1 MIFKRIT
8 LQGFKSFVERTDID
22 FPKGVTCIVGP
33 NGSGKSNILDAIRW
47 VFGEQS
53 AKELRGSEMEDI
65 VFAGSENRKSSGFA
79 QVSLTLGDLDD
90 ETTAKWGTLSEITV
104 SRKYYKTGEREYLI
118 NNRKCKLKD
127 IKEIFYDTGIGA
139 RSISIIEQG
148 KVEKIIQ
155 SSPEE
160 LRLFF
165 EETAG
170 VVKFKERKKEAEKRL
185 SQTKDNLGRV
195 NDIIAE
201 VRQNTSVLYE
211 QLQKLNN
218 YKELKDSKK
227 HLDFS
232 YLFNSY
238 NELREKLS
246 KLNKNHDDSLLRI
259 NEKNKALDNFRNDL
273 NKRKTEFGEK
283 QNEYKKCN
291 ETLIDLIEK
300 INKCEAD
307 IKVLES
313 NIESSEHTK
322 IQLKEEIETDNSKLR
337 ELTDESQ
344 RLKNLL
350 EELEVKKGSIQEK
363 IDEINDILSDL
374 QLQKEDNDDDLA
386 ECREIYLDFT
396 QKITELRNEIYKN
409 ETEYENTEKN
419 IKKLRAEQ
427 KEIDDNTEELGA
439 EKDRLTGLIDD
450 KKNDCLLYVE
460 KLDDFNAKLRETEE
474 KLNVK
479 AKEMEDI
486 RIEHSITKRT
496 LELLQTQL
504 KTETFA
510 DERDEKYFHEIGAKF
525 LVDFL
530 PGQDTEVLKEF
541 GDVLVLKGKD
551 SNSRKELLDHINGL
565 KGSYR
570 FVFEKELDS
579 FEKFLLETSF
589 ESVTS
594 NIIKFEYIFHKF
606 GEKDKNALVLKLKN
620 DIKTAESDISR
631 ISSSLEEKDSEYNNL
646 KNKKETITSEI
657 EKLAKIKEALDQ
669 EINKYENELST
680 VLSDISRDRRR
691 TDVLEKELKLNSEEL
706 GRLKSENKNLTARL
720 EEISG
725 KQESYNEEMEEL
737 EEKSEFF
744 SSKID
749 EYKDQ
754 LSDLKIEIRGY
765 SEQISGINK
774 QKHYVDKDISTTSN
788 KIAGLKNRL
797 KKLMTVDVSNWQ
809 TGLES
814 KKKYLKKYKSEKIQN
829 EDIKKFFETE
839 IEELHSRVEEL
850 ENSINEQK
858 DAINKEEREY
868 ERLHYSIMQTKSELK
883 DLQERYEEKYQG
895 SNIYNDLRSY
905 ETKDFKPRVIKN
917 KIADIEKK
925 IEELGPLNMAA
936 DNEYY
941 EAQER
946 LDFLL
951 KQREDLENAIGTI
964 YELIREIDDS
974 TIKQFK
980 QTFESVRK
988 HFLDIFKIL
997 FGEGKAELKLSDEN
1011 DLLTTGVEIFVQ
1023 PPGKRLQNMNL
1034 LSGGEKAM
1042 TACTLLFAMFLHK
1055 PTPFCFL
1062 DEIDAPLDD
1071 ANVNRFVKIVKE
1083 LSKKSQFVI
1092 ISHNQKTIENADSL
1106 YGVTMQEPG
1115 VSKILSVTLDKHDL
1129 KNGAAANLK

>member
-8 LQGFKSFVERTDID
+8 MQGFKSFVEKTHLD
-22 FPKGVTCIVGP
+22 FPPGVTCVVGP

-185 SQTKDNLGRV
+185 FQTKDNLGRV

-201 VRQNTSVLYE
+201 VRQNTSVLYN
-211 QLQKLNN
+211 QLEKLNN

-227 HLDFS
+227 QLDFS
-232 YLFNSY
+232 YIFNSY
-238 NELREKLS
+238 NELKEKLS
-246 KLNKNHDDSLLRI
+246 DLNKKHDGSLLRV
-259 NEKNKALDNFRNDL
+259 NEKNKALEDFRSDL
-273 NKRKTEFGEK
+273 NKRKAELGEK
-283 QNEYKKCN
+283 QREYKRSN

-322 IQLKEEIETDNSKLR
+322 KQLKEEIETDNSKLR

-344 RLKNLL
+344 RLKNSL
-350 EELEVKKGSIQEK
+350 EELEEKKGSIQEK
-363 IDEINDILSDL
+363 IDEINDILSDF
-374 QLQKEDNDDDLA
+374 QVQKEDNDDDLA

-396 QKITELRNEIYKN
+396 QKITELRNDIYKN
-409 ETEYENTEKN
+409 ETEYESAEKN
-419 IKKLRAEQ
+419 IKKLKTEK
-427 KEIDDNTEELGA
+427 KEIDDNTEELST
-439 EKDRLTGLIDD
+439 EKKHLTGLVDD
-450 KKNDCLLYVE
+450 KKSDLLLYVE
-460 KLDDFNAKLRETEE
+460 KLEELNAKLRDTEE
-474 KLNVK
+474 KLNMK
-479 AKEMEDI
+479 AKELEDI
-486 RIEHSITKRT
+486 RIDHSTTKRT
-496 LELLQTQL
+496 LELLNTQL

-510 DERDEKYFHEIGAKF
+510 DEGDEKFFNEIGAKF

-530 PGQDTEVLKEF
+530 PGHDTEVLKEF

-551 SNSRKELLDHINGL
+551 FNTRKELLDKISEL

-570 FVFEKELDS
+570 FVFENELDS
-579 FEKFLLETSF
+579 FEKCLLETNF
-589 ESVTS
+589 ESVS
-594 NIIKFEYIFHKF
+594 ANIIKFEYIFHKF

-620 DIKTAESDISR
+620 DIKTAESDVSR
-631 ISSSLEEKDSEYNNL
+631 IARTLEEKGSEYNNL
-646 KNKKETITSEI
+646 KEKKGTITEEI
-657 EKLAKIKEALDQ
+657 EKLTNVKEALDK
-669 EINKYENELST
+669 EINKYENELNT

-691 TDVLEKELKLNSEEL
+691 TEVLEKELKLNAEEL
-706 GRLKSENKNLTARL
+706 ERLRNENKNLTTRL
-720 EEISG
+720 EEISE
-725 KQESYNEEMEEL
+725 KQEKYNEQMEEL
-737 EEKSEFF
+737 EDKSEFF
-744 SSKID
+744 ESKID

-754 LSDLKIEIRGY
+754 LSELKIEIRGY

-788 KIAGLKNRL
+788 KIANLKNRL

-809 TGLES
+809 TGLQS
-814 KKKYLKKYKSEKIQN
+814 KQEYLKKYKSEKIQN
-829 EDIKKFFETE
+829 EDIKKFLEME
-839 IEELHSRVEEL
+839 IEELNSKVEEL
-850 ENSINEQK
+850 ENSIDEQK
-858 DAINKEEREY
+858 DNINKEEREY
-868 ERLHYSIMQTKSELK
+868 ERLHYSIMQTKNELN

-895 SNIYNDLRSY
+895 ADIYNDLQSY
-905 ETKDFKPRVIKN
+905 ETKDFKPRVLKN
-917 KIADIEKK
+917 KISDIEKK

-936 DNEYY
+936 DNEYH

-951 KQREDLENAIGTI
+951 KQREDLENAVGTI

-974 TIKQFK
+974 TVKQFK
-980 QTFESVRK
+980 NTFESVRK
-988 HFLDIFKIL
+988 HFLDIFKVL
-997 FGEGKAELKLSDEN
+997 FGEGKAELKLTDEN

-1042 TACTLLFAMFLHK
+1042 IACTLLFAMFLHK

-1071 ANVNRFVKIVKE
+1071 ANISRFVKIVKE
-1083 LSKKSQFVI
+1083 LSKNSQFVI

-1129 KNGAAANLK
+1129 KMVLP

>member
-8 LQGFKSFVERTDID
+8 LQGFKSFVEKTHLD
-22 FPKGVTCIVGP
+22 FPSGVTCVVGP

-53 AKELRGSEMEDI
+53 ARELRGSEMEDI
-65 VFAGSENRKSSGFA
+65 VFAGSENRKPSGFA

-201 VRQNTSVLYE
+201 VRQNASALYE
-211 QLQKLNN
+211 QLQKLNS

-227 HLDFS
+227 QLDFS

-238 NELREKLS
+238 KELKEKLS
-246 KLNKNHDDSLLRI
+246 VLNKNHDDSLLRI
-259 NEKNKALDNFRNDL
+259 NEKNKTLEKLRSDL
-273 NKRKTEFGEK
+273 NKRKVELGEK
-283 QNEYKKCN
+283 QKEYQRCN

-307 IKVLES
+307 IKVLQS

-322 IQLKEEIETDNSKLR
+322 LQLKEEIERDNSKLR
-337 ELTDESQ
+337 ELTDENQ
-344 RLKNLL
+344 RLKHSL
-350 EELEVKKGSIQEK
+350 EELEERKASIQEK
-363 IDEINDILSDL
+363 IDEINDTLADL
-374 QLQKEDNDDDLA
+374 QLQKEDNDDELA

-396 QKITELRNEIYKN
+396 QKITELRNKIYKN

-427 KEIDDNTEELGA
+427 KEIDDNTEELNA
-439 EKDRLTGLIDD
+439 EKDRLNSLVGD
-450 KKNDCLLYVE
+450 KKSDRLIYAD
-460 KLDDFNAKLRETEE
+460 KLEEFDVKLRETEE

-486 RIEHSITKRT
+486 RIEHSTTKRT

-510 DERDEKYFHEIGAKF
+510 DEGDEKFFHEIGAKF

-530 PGQDTEVLKEF
+530 PGHDTEVLKEF
-541 GDVLVLKGKD
+541 GDVLVLKGND
-551 SNSRKELLDHINGL
+551 SNSRKELLYNIDRL

-570 FVFEKELDS
+570 FVFENELDS

-589 ESVTS
+589 ESVS
-594 NIIKFEYIFHKF
+594 ANIIKFEHIFHKF

-631 ISSSLEEKDSEYNNL
+631 AGILLEEKGSEYDNL
-646 KNKKETITSEI
+646 KEKKDTIASEI
-657 EKLAKIKEALDQ
+657 EKFKKTKESLDQ
-669 EINKYENELST
+669 EINKYENELNT

-691 TDVLEKELKLNSEEL
+691 TDVLKKELNVNSEEL
-706 GRLKSENKNLTARL
+706 GRIRSENKNLRTRL
-720 EEISG
+720 GEISE
-725 KQESYNEEMEEL
+725 KQESYNEQMEEL
-737 EEKSEFF
+737 EEKSDFL
-744 SSKID
+744 SNKID

-754 LSDLKIEIRGY
+754 LSELKIEIRGY

-788 KIAGLKNRL
+788 KIADLKNRL

-809 TGLES
+809 TGLQS
-814 KKKYLKKYKSEKIQN
+814 KQEYLKKYKREKIQN
-829 EDIKKFFETE
+829 EDLKKFLETE
-839 IEELHSRVEEL
+839 SEELRNGAEEL

-858 DAINKEEREY
+858 DVINKEEREY

-895 SNIYNDLRSY
+895 SDIYNDLKSY

-974 TIKQFK
+974 TVKQFK
-980 QTFESVRK
+980 HTFESVRK

-997 FGEGKAELKLSDEN
+997 FGEGKAELKLTDEN
-1011 DLLTTGVEIFVQ
+1011 NLLTTGVEIFVQ

-1115 VSKILSVTLDKHDL
+1115 VSKILSVTLDKQDL
-1129 KNGAAANLK
+1129 KNTNATNLK

>member
-8 LQGFKSFVERTDID
+8 LQGFKSFVEKTYLD
-22 FPKGVTCIVGP
+22 FPPGVTCVVGP

-218 YKELKDSKK
+218 YKELKESKK
-227 HLDFS
+227 QLDFS

-238 NELREKLS
+238 NELKEKLS
-246 KLNKNHDDSLLRI
+246 GLNKNHDESLLRV
-259 NEKNKALDNFRNDL
+259 NEKNKALEDFRSDL
-273 NKRKTEFGEK
+273 NKGKAELGEK
-283 QNEYKKCN
+283 QREYKRCN
-291 ETLIDLIEK
+291 ETLIGLIEK

-322 IQLKEEIETDNSKLR
+322 KQLKEEIETDNSKLR

-344 RLKNLL
+344 RLKKSL
-350 EELEVKKGSIQEK
+350 EELEEKKGNIQEK

-374 QLQKEDNDDDLA
+374 QVQKEDNDDDLA

-396 QKITELRNEIYKN
+396 QKITELRNNIYKN
-409 ETEYENTEKN
+409 ETEYESTEKN
-419 IKKLRAEQ
+419 IKKLKTEK
-427 KEIDDNTEELGA
+427 KEIDDNTEELST
-439 EKDRLTGLIDD
+439 EKKRLTGLVDD
-450 KKNDCLLYVE
+450 KKSDLLLYVE
-460 KLDDFNAKLRETEE
+460 KLEELNAKLRDTEE
-474 KLNVK
+474 KLNMK
-479 AKEMEDI
+479 AKELENI
-486 RIEHSITKRT
+486 RIDHSTTKRT
-496 LELLQTQL
+496 LELLNTQL

-510 DERDEKYFHEIGAKF
+510 DEGDEKFFNEIGAKF
-525 LVDFL
+525 LVDFF
-530 PGQDTEVLKEF
+530 PGHDTEVLKEF

-551 SNSRKELLDHINGL
+551 FNNRKELLDKISEL

-570 FVFEKELDS
+570 FVFENELDS
-579 FEKFLLETSF
+579 FEKFLLETNF
-589 ESVTS
+589 ESVS
-594 NIIKFEYIFHKF
+594 ANIIKFEHIFHKF
-606 GEKDKNALVLKLKN
+606 GEKDKNELVLKLKN
-620 DIKTAESDISR
+620 DIKAAESDVSR
-631 ISSSLEEKDSEYNNL
+631 IGSTLDEKVSEYNDL
-646 KNKKETITSEI
+646 KEKKESITKET
-657 EKLAKIKEALDQ
+657 EKLTSFKETLDK
-669 EINKYENELST
+669 EINKYENELNT

-691 TDVLEKELKLNSEEL
+691 TEVLEKELKLNAEEL
-706 GRLKSENKNLTARL
+706 ERLRNENKDLTTRL
-720 EEISG
+720 EEISE
-725 KQESYNEEMEEL
+725 KQEKYNEQMEEL
-737 EEKSEFF
+737 EDKSEFF
-744 SSKID
+744 ESKID

-754 LSDLKIEIRGY
+754 LSELKIEIRGY

-788 KIAGLKNRL
+788 KIANLKNRL

-809 TGLES
+809 TGLQS
-814 KKKYLKKYKSEKIQN
+814 KQEYLKKYKSEKIQN
-829 EDIKKFFETE
+829 EDIKKFLETE
-839 IEELHSRVEEL
+839 IEELNSKVEEI
-850 ENSINEQK
+850 ENSIDEQK
-858 DAINKEEREY
+858 DNINKEEREY
-868 ERLHYSIMQTKSELK
+868 ERLHYSITQTKNELN

-895 SNIYNDLRSY
+895 VDIYNDLKNY
-905 ETKDFKPRVIKN
+905 ETKDFKPRVLKN
-917 KIADIEKK
+917 KISDIEKK

-936 DNEYY
+936 DNEYS

-951 KQREDLENAIGTI
+951 KQREDLENAVGTI

-974 TIKQFK
+974 TVKQFK
-980 QTFESVRK
+980 NTFESVRK
-988 HFLDIFKIL
+988 HFLDIFKVL
-997 FGEGKAELKLSDEN
+997 FGEGKAELKLTDEN

-1129 KNGAAANLK
+1129 KMVLP